1 MTLIEFLKA
10 GNQIKANWNVI
21 SSYTRTVSVD
31 DLDDEEHPLTKLDD
45 IVNNAI
51 VKIQIHTIYMMKME
65 KH

>member
-31 DLDDEEHPLTKLDD
+31 DLDDANGEALAVDLTQND
-45 IVNNAI
+45 V
-51 VKIQIHTIYMMKME
+51 E
-65 KH
+65 KFLQHYKG